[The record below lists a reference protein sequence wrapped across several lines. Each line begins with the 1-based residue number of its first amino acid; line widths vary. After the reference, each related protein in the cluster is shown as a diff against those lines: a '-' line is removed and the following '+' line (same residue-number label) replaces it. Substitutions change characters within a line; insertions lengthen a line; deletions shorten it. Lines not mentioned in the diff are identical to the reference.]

1 MAQDIFSSNVQQNS
15 PGLVYAT
22 PKSVEASDNSAGGIA
37 KALNTI
43 IPAAV
48 ELDKTKVLSEASD
61 IANKLSNEYK
71 LGSETHINNLSQEKM
86 RLEQDLA
93 TSGESSEITSRLND
107 IEAQLTLAQE
117 QGRIGPGEFR
127 ARMMKAGQDLTN
139 NNPAYQ
145 LEIANK
151 MNAVFG
157 ATGVTSILASD
168 TTLLQTRTNALIA
181 RKALKV
187 QTIEAFEDTT
197 GMSDALIAEKYNY
210 YTNLIGTSARIKL
223 TVDTMKNASD
233 IQKRQVYDT
242 FKNEGGYPQ
251 FANGIYAEMTASM
264 RAIGAN
270 PKASL
275 DQKIKQSNDVLNDK
289 INLILAQ
296 AAQLPPDATEG
307 QFISTNLV
315 NQIKAIQTEM
325 LEETDKT
332 VAIREVQ
339 NATKL
344 IVATNDLNLNQR
356 YNVPQIE
363 MNYKLFKIIDQLK
376 PSSLNSLIMSNTLAT
391 NLITDLNNMSNGVIT
406 KDSKSAD
413 GMANPQGAAFIS
425 QLTTSNRK
433 NAIKDLADNGELTT
447 ATTNLYISDLE
458 FAGDVLS
465 KDALATHYDKYL
477 TNSILQT
484 DDKVMDYLET
494 IPRYNTAVNNAIDT
508 YTQMTL
514 QSLGASIDNLQD
526 NYDIR
531 VSFNKSNS
539 SLFIAQDDPIRT
551 NMPQAVNRIQNNL
564 MRVNKIIRINAKIS
578 GKSLEEEAQKVI
590 SEDFKMLRI
599 K

>member
-61 IANKLSNEYK
+61 IANKMSNEYK

-139 NNPAYQ
+139 RNPAYQ

-157 ATGVTSILASD
+157 ATGVTSILAQDS
-168 TTLLQTRTNALIA
+168 TLLQTKANALIA
-181 RKALKV
+181 RKALKIE
-187 QTIEAFEDTT
+187 TIETYEDTT
-197 GMSDALIAEKYNY
+197 GKSDEYINEKYKY
-210 YTNLIGTSARIKL
+210 YKDLEGTSARIKQV
-223 TVDTMKNASD
+223 VDTMKNASD
-233 IQKRQVYDT
+233 IQKRQVYNT
-242 FKNEGGYPQ
+242 FMDEGGYPQ
-251 FANGIYAEMTASM
+251 FANGIYAEMTSSM

-270 PKASL
+270 PNSSL
-275 DQKIKQSNDVLNDK
+275 DQKIKQSNDVLNEK
-289 INLILAQ
+289 INLVLSQ

-315 NQIKAIQTEM
+315 NQIKAIQKEM

-339 NATKL
+339 NASKL
-344 IVATNDLNLNQR
+344 IVATNELNMNKR
-356 YNVPQIE
+356 FNVPEIE
-363 MNYKLFKIIDQLK
+363 MNYKLFTIIDKLK
-376 PSSLNSLIMSNTLAT
+376 STNLNSLIMSNQLSTK
-391 NLITDLNNMSNGVIT
+391 LITDLNDSYDGVIT

-447 ATTNLYISDLE
+447 AATNLYISDLE

-465 KDALATHYDKYL
+465 KDALAIHYDKHL

-494 IPRYNTAVNNAIDT
+494 VPRYNTAVNNAINT
-508 YTQMTL
+508 YTQMTM
-514 QSLGASIDNLQD
+514 QSLAASLEGKSEIK
-526 NYDIR
+526 

-539 SLFIAQDDPIRT
+539 SLFIAQDDPIRVE
-551 NMPQAVNRIQNNL
+551 MPQVVNRVQNNL
-564 MRVNKIIRINAKIS
+564 MRLNKLIRINAKIS
-578 GKSLEEEAQKVI
+578 GKSLEEEAEKII
-590 SEDFKMLRI
+590 SEDFEMLRI

>member
-1 MAQDIFSSNVQQNS
+1 MAQDIFSSNIQQNA

-22 PKSVEASDNSAGGIA
+22 PKSIEASDNSLGGIA

-48 ELDKTKVLSEASD
+48 NLDESRVMSEASD
-61 IANKLSNEYK
+61 LANTMANEYK
-71 LGSETHINNLSQEKM
+71 LGSETHINNLAQEKQ

-93 TSGESSEITSRLND
+93 TSGESTEITSRLND

-139 NNPAYQ
+139 RNPAYQ

-157 ATGVTSILASD
+157 ATGVTSILAQDS
-168 TTLLQTRTNALIA
+168 TLLQTKANALIA
-181 RKALKV
+181 RKALKIE
-187 QTIEAFEDTT
+187 TIETYEDTT
-197 GMSDALIAEKYNY
+197 GKSDEYINEKYKY
-210 YTNLIGTSARIKL
+210 YKDLEGTSARIKQV
-223 TVDTMKNASD
+223 VDTMKNASD
-233 IQKRQVYDT
+233 IQKRQVYNT
-242 FKNEGGYPQ
+242 FMDEGGYPQ
-251 FANGIYAEMTASM
+251 FANGIYAEMTSSM

-270 PKASL
+270 PNSSL
-275 DQKIKQSNDVLNDK
+275 DQKIKQSNDVLNEK
-289 INLILAQ
+289 INLVLAQ

-315 NQIKAIQTEM
+315 NQIKAIQKEM

-413 GMANPQGAAFIS
+413 GMANPQGAALIS
-425 QLTTSNRK
+425 QLTTANRN

-447 ATTNLYISDLE
+447 AATNLYISDLE

-465 KDALATHYDKYL
+465 KDALAIHYDKHL

-494 IPRYNTAVNNAIDT
+494 VPRYNTAVNNAINT
-508 YTQMTL
+508 YTQMTM
-514 QSLGASIDNLQD
+514 QSLAASLEGKSEIK
-526 NYDIR
+526 

-539 SLFIAQDDPIRT
+539 SLFIAQDDPIRVE
-551 NMPQAVNRIQNNL
+551 MPQVVNRVQNNL
-564 MRVNKIIRINAKIS
+564 MRLNKLIRINAKIS
-578 GKSLEEEAQKVI
+578 GKSLEEEAEKII
-590 SEDFKMLRI
+590 SEDFEMLRI

>member
-1 MAQDIFSSNVQQNS
+1 MAQDIFSSNIQQNA

-22 PKSVEASDNSAGGIA
+22 PKSIEASDNSLGGIA

-48 ELDKTKVLSEASD
+48 NLDESRVMSEASD
-61 IANKLSNEYK
+61 LANTMANEYK
-71 LGSETHINNLSQEKM
+71 LGSETHINNLAQEKQ

-93 TSGESSEITSRLND
+93 TSGESTEITSRLND

-139 NNPAYQ
+139 RNPAYQ

-157 ATGVTSILASD
+157 ATGVTSILAQDS
-168 TTLLQTRTNALIA
+168 TLLQTKANALIA
-181 RKALKV
+181 RKALKIE
-187 QTIEAFEDTT
+187 TIETYEDTT
-197 GMSDALIAEKYNY
+197 GKSDEYINEKYKY
-210 YTNLIGTSARIKL
+210 YKDLEGTSARIKQV
-223 TVDTMKNASD
+223 VDTMKNASD
-233 IQKRQVYDT
+233 IQKRQVYNT
-242 FKNEGGYPQ
+242 FMDEGGYPQ
-251 FANGIYAEMTASM
+251 FANGIYAEMTSSM

-270 PKASL
+270 PNSSL
-275 DQKIKQSNDVLNDK
+275 DQKIKQSNDVLNEK
-289 INLILAQ
+289 INLVLSQ
-296 AAQLPPDATEG
+296 AAQLPSDATEG

-315 NQIKAIQTEM
+315 NQIKAIQKEM

-339 NATKL
+339 NASKL
-344 IVATNDLNLNQR
+344 IVATNELNMNKR
-356 YNVPQIE
+356 FNVPEIE
-363 MNYKLFKIIDQLK
+363 MNYKLFTIIDKLK
-376 PSSLNSLIMSNTLAT
+376 STNLNSLIMSNQLSTK
-391 NLITDLNNMSNGVIT
+391 LITDLNDSYDGVIT

-413 GMANPQGAAFIS
+413 GMANPQGAALIS
-425 QLTTSNRK
+425 QLTTANRN

-447 ATTNLYISDLE
+447 AATNLYISDLE

-465 KDALATHYDKYL
+465 KDALAIHYDKHL

-494 IPRYNTAVNNAIDT
+494 VPRYNTAVNNAINT
-508 YTQMTL
+508 YTQMTM
-514 QSLGASIDNLQD
+514 QSLAASLEGKSEIK
-526 NYDIR
+526 

-539 SLFIAQDDPIRT
+539 SLFIAQDDPIRVE
-551 NMPQAVNRIQNNL
+551 MPQVVNRVQNNL
-564 MRVNKIIRINAKIS
+564 MRLNKLIRINAKIS
-578 GKSLEEEAQKVI
+578 GKSLEEEAEKII
-590 SEDFKMLRI
+590 SEDFEMLRI

>member
-1 MAQDIFSSNVQQNS
+1 MAQDIFSSNIQQNA

-22 PKSVEASDNSAGGIA
+22 PKSIEASDNSLGGIA

-48 ELDKTKVLSEASD
+48 NLDESRVMSEASD
-61 IANKLSNEYK
+61 LANTMANEYK
-71 LGSETHINNLSQEKM
+71 LGSETHINNLAQEKQ

-93 TSGESSEITSRLND
+93 TSGESTEITSRLND

-139 NNPAYQ
+139 RNPAYQ

-157 ATGVTSILASD
+157 ATGVTSILAQDS
-168 TTLLQTRTNALIA
+168 TLLQTKANALIA
-181 RKALKV
+181 RKALKIE
-187 QTIEAFEDTT
+187 TIETYEDTT
-197 GMSDALIAEKYNY
+197 GKSDEYINEKYKY
-210 YTNLIGTSARIKL
+210 YKDLEGTSARIKQV
-223 TVDTMKNASD
+223 VDTMKNASD
-233 IQKRQVYDT
+233 IQKRQVYNT
-242 FKNEGGYPQ
+242 FMDEGGYPQ
-251 FANGIYAEMTASM
+251 FANGIYAEMTSSM

-270 PKASL
+270 PNSSL
-275 DQKIKQSNDVLNDK
+275 DQKIKQSNDVLNEK
-289 INLILAQ
+289 INLVLSQ
-296 AAQLPPDATEG
+296 AAQLPSDATEG

-315 NQIKAIQTEM
+315 NQIKAIQKEM

-339 NATKL
+339 NASKL

-356 YNVPQIE
+356 YNVPEIE
-363 MNYKLFKIIDQLK
+363 MNYKLFTIIDKLK
-376 PSSLNSLIMSNTLAT
+376 STNLNSLIMSNQLSTK
-391 NLITDLNNMSNGVIT
+391 LITDLNDSYDGVIT

-413 GMANPQGAAFIS
+413 GMANPQGAALIS
-425 QLTTSNRK
+425 QLTASNRK

-447 ATTNLYISDLE
+447 AATNLYISDLE

-465 KDALATHYDKYL
+465 KDALAIHYDKHL

-494 IPRYNTAVNNAIDT
+494 VPRYNTAVNNAINT
-508 YTQMTL
+508 YTQMTM
-514 QSLGASIDNLQD
+514 QSLAASLEGKSEIK
-526 NYDIR
+526 

-539 SLFIAQDDPIRT
+539 SLFIAQDDPIRVE
-551 NMPQAVNRIQNNL
+551 MPQVVNRVQNNL
-564 MRVNKIIRINAKIS
+564 MRLNKLIRINAKIS
-578 GKSLEEEAQKVI
+578 GKSLEEEAEKII
-590 SEDFKMLRI
+590 SEDFEMLRI